1 MLPKFICSFVSNAV
15 LRRLFFPSLIIMLDK
30 LYTLNKHVFKEK
42 NLTND
47 NNISWG
53 GFLIIALY
61 NRKLILFSNENGKI
75 TKIINLIT

>member
-15 LRRLFFPSLIIMLDK
+15 LRQLFFPSLIIMLDK

-47 NNISWG
+47 TNISWG
-53 GFLIIALY
+53 GF
-61 NRKLILFSNENGKI
+61 
-75 TKIINLIT
+75 